1 MHINWGEDADK
12 QVLAL
17 AKTVKCKQMRRI
29 AISNFKTEESEDIL
43 DYLINNYQEQL
54 RIFRFDSNASVGSYC
69 SGDYYLEGIQKVT

>member
-17 AKTVKCKQMRRI
+17 AKTVKCKQMRKI
-29 AISNFKTEESEDIL
+29 AIRNFKTEESEDIL
-43 DYLINNYQEQL
+43 DHLINNCPEQL
-54 RIFRFDSNASVGSYC
+54 RIFTFNSKDGSYC